1 MDDNLETPFA
11 APKPDVPQEREEDEQ
26 SSGDEDQG
34 PDWTKIPGL
43 NVARPVIPK
52 RGEKDFEPIAQG
64 GSGLQ
69 RHVLDRS
76 RSAMLESLKATRT
89 ISHKSVSHAI
99 WHPELARAHVT
110 VARGIHFTTM
120 GHSVARPVPVAEDEG
135 AKKMQKRLELLPEEA
150 LYLVERGAMYCWKP
164 TDEPIQHTAHLDDM
178 EGVPMTV
185 QQAFAEMVGTEDLT
199 LEKYQVY
206 AYLKRLG
213 YVVTRAKP
221 PSSDYPV
228 PPPFA
233 RKAQTSTSI
242 LARLYGAMTSLLARL
257 TRIFSPSFD
266 WWRPIRCSRWL
277 HHNMSSSSLY
287 KSLRFLPSGHSVPL
301 HIQQAPEKPPSPYE
315 IFFHLYKPSTPF
327 KKTAPPPPDFSV
339 VVVNARTSPMPTISE
354 LTDLFGQLPELPPP
368 APRKRVSFAQQKL
381 AAASAASSIPQAKAP
396 AQAEQALST
405 RAMAW
410 LWPPS
415 WFGTAQKSEVQKRPP
430 NPFPS
435 LKTGNKI
442 VVIAAVDAGTISF
455 FRFGQGVFTEWPMA

>member
-11 APKPDVPQEREEDEQ
+11 APKPDIPQEREEDEQ

-76 RSAMLESLKATRT
+76 RAAMLEALKATRT
-89 ISHKSVSHAI
+89 ISYKSVSHAI
-99 WHPELARAHVT
+99 WYPELSRAHVT

-120 GHSVARPVPVAEDEG
+120 GHSVARPAPVPEDT
-135 AKKMQKRLELLPEEA
+135 KKMQKRLELLPEEA

-164 TDEPIQHTAHLDDM
+164 TDEPIHHTAHLDDM

-228 PPPFA
+228 PPPFPSKA
-233 RKAQTSTSI
+233 RTSTSI
-242 LARLYGAMTSLLARL
+242 LARSYGAMTSLLARL
-257 TRIFSPSFD
+257 VRVFSTSFD

-277 HHNMSSSSLY
+277 HHNMSNASLY
-287 KSLRFLPSGHSVPL
+287 KSLRFLPSGHDVPL
-301 HIQQAPEKPPSPYE
+301 HIQRTPETPPSPYE

-381 AAASAASSIPQAKAP
+381 AASSAASSTPSQAKASAP
-396 AQAEQALST
+396 AEQSLST

-415 WFGTAQKSEVQKRPP
+415 WFGTTQKGGVQTRPP

-435 LKTGNKI
+435 LKMGNKV

>member
-1 MDDNLETPFA
+1 MDDNLELPTSALNPA
-11 APKPDVPQEREEDEQ
+11 AAKEREEEEEQ

-76 RSAMLESLKATRT
+76 RSAMIEALRASRT
-89 ISHKSVSHAI
+89 ISYKAVSHAT
-99 WHPELARAHVT
+99 WYPQLSRAHVT
-110 VARGIHFTTM
+110 VARGIHFSTM
-120 GHSVARPVPVAEDEG
+120 GHSAARPSPDAENV
-135 AKKMQKRLELLPEEA
+135 KKVQKRLELLPEEA

-164 TDEPIQHTAHLDDM
+164 TDVPLPKTELLDDM

-185 QQAFAEMVGTEDLT
+185 QQAFAEMIGTEDLT

-221 PSSDYPV
+221 PSPDYPV
-228 PPPFA
+228 PSPLTT
-233 RKAQTSTSI
+233 QSGSTTSI
-242 LARLYGAMTSLLARL
+242 LSRLYSAVSSLMARLA
-257 TRIFSPSFD
+257 RIFSSGMD
-266 WWRPIRCSRWL
+266 WWHPVRCSRWL
-277 HHNMSSSSLY
+277 HRNLSNSSLF
-287 KSLRFLPSGHSVPL
+287 KSLRFLPSGHNVPL
-301 HIQQAPEKPPSPYE
+301 HIKSRDPEAPPSPYR
-315 IFFHLYKPSTPF
+315 IFYHLYKPSTPF

-354 LTDLFGQLPELPPP
+354 LTELFGELPELPPP

-381 AAASAASSIPQAKAP
+381 NAASAAATPAP
-396 AQAEQALST
+396 APQSPPPETSLAR
-405 RAMAW
+405 RAIAW
-410 LWPPS
+410 LWLP
-415 WFGTAQKSEVQKRPP
+415 WWTAKKSEPPARPP

-435 LKTGNKI
+435 LKMGNKI

>member
-1 MDDNLETPFA
+1 MDDTLEMPSA
-11 APKPDVPQEREEDEQ
+11 APKPTDVPQEREEDEN

-43 NVARPVIPK
+43 NAARPVIPK
-52 RGEKDFEPIAQG
+52 RGEKDFEPNAHG

-76 RSAMLESLKATRT
+76 RSAMLEALKGTRT

-99 WHPELARAHVT
+99 WYPQLSRAHVT

-120 GHSVARPVPVAEDEG
+120 GHSTTRLPVNNEDV
-135 AKKMQKRLELLPEEA
+135 KKMQKRLELLPEEA

-164 TDEPIQHTAHLDDM
+164 TNIPLPHTQHFDDM

-185 QQAFAEMVGTEDLT
+185 QQVYTEVMSTEDLT
-199 LEKYQVY
+199 FEKYQVY

-213 YVVTRAKP
+213 YVVTRARP
-221 PSSDYPV
+221 PSSDYPI

-233 RKAQTSTSI
+233 AAARKSTTFVQKVCNAVAST
-242 LARLYGAMTSLLARL
+242 LARLARV
-257 TRIFSPSFD
+257 FYANFD
-266 WWRPIRCSRWL
+266 WWQPIRCGGWL
-277 HHNMSSSSLY
+277 HPVTNNVSLF
-287 KSLRFLPSGHSVPL
+287 KSLRSLFSGHTTPL
-301 HIQQAPEKPPSPYE
+301 RVKHNPETPPSPYQ
-315 IFFHLYKPSTPF
+315 IFFHLYKPCTPF

-354 LTDLFGQLPELPPP
+354 LTALFGELPVLPPP
-368 APRKRVSFAQQKL
+368 APRKRISFAQQKV
-381 AAASAASSIPQAKAP
+381 AAAATSSNTPSPKSLPAPQLTFAGKV
-396 AQAEQALST
+396 L
-405 RAMAW
+405 AW
-410 LWPPS
+410 IWPRSVPTINS
-415 WFGTAQKSEVQKRPP
+415 PTRPP

-435 LKTGNKI
+435 LKMGNKT